1 MSEHLLME
9 LMKPLTLLGALG
21 LMVWLA
27 TSWMRLRAGHA
38 RQIAQTTGAAELTA
52 LRQENERLNFNLRL
66 LEERVE
72 VLELIATDPARRVAR
87 EIETLA

>member
-9 LMKPLTLLGALG
+9 LMKPLMLLAALG
-21 LMVWLA
+21 LTTWLA
-27 TSWMRLRAGHA
+27 ASWLRGRTGQAGQA
-38 RQIAQTTGAAELTA
+38 AATENAAEIAA

-66 LEERVE
+66 IEERVE
-72 VLELIATDPARRVAR
+72 VLEVIATDPARRVAR